1 MSGLL
6 QVCSECAFE
15 YVVVRVLHD
24 LLSACALRVC
34 VCEGSPPV
42 SSIVAAPAGEGM
54 RLGAFANTNIA
65 AEDVYLSVPLPLIM
79 DLDSGYR

>member
-1 MSGLL
+1 M
-6 QVCSECAFE
+6 
-15 YVVVRVLHD
+15 
-24 LLSACALRVC
+24 
-34 VCEGSPPV
+34 